1 MKDLSAKAK
10 WKNMRIFH
18 VQLLFHAATESHSN
32 YCAANN
38 NVPTSGTIQFSWWVH
53 IFRETK
59 KQNTTEEKQTLGNKI
74 KQEFTKSVK
83 KGKEKIKTF
92 YFFLS
97 KFHTWKNN

>member
-38 NVPTSGTIQFSWWVH
+38 NVPTTVAPFNSAGECIFSEKPRNR
-53 IFRETK
+53 ILLK
-59 KQNTTEEKQTLGNKI
+59 KNK
-74 KQEFTKSVK
+74 
-83 KGKEKIKTF
+83 
-92 YFFLS
+92 
-97 KFHTWKNN
+97 H